1 MFGIKLDLFVFQ
13 LELLLA
19 EPEHLLVLVLVCLLA
34 VLLVIVLDVSLVQ
47 PLIIDY
53 VDQLNCFVKQGES
66 RKKFYK
72 KLNYTIKQLDVE
84 DNVIL
89 SEEDITNT
97 IKKTITIKNN
107 DEVEFID

>member
-1 MFGIKLDLFVFQ
+1 MIVVNFCFQ
-13 LELLLA
+13 
-19 EPEHLLVLVLVCLLA
+19 
-34 VLLVIVLDVSLVQ
+34 
-47 PLIIDY
+47 
-53 VDQLNCFVKQGES
+53 G
-66 RKKFYK
+66 K

-97 IKKTITIKNN
+97 IKKIITIKNN